1 MPKQKNMPES
11 VNQISWVRAQ
21 EMKVGRGVCPGEGL
35 CLPRGGVVSAQGR
48 GCVCPG
54 GVSTWGVS
62 AQGGVSAHH
71 AFDVTCMLSLY
82 QLRLKSSAAAYI
94 VLVM

>member
-21 EMKVGRGVCPGEGL
+21 EMKVGRGVCPGEGV
-35 CLPRGGVVSAQGR
+35 CLPRGGVCLPR
-48 GCVCPG
+48 

-71 AFDVTCMLSLY
+71 IFDVTCMLSLY